1 MSDCRHNAPNHGPD
15 SGDVQTQWQQL
26 DQANREEL
34 LDKLADCLFSLEGDA
49 DISSIDRYL
58 EELEQA
64 GAQSEVFDV
73 ERSLQEFHER
83 YAPAFENS
91 PSGAKKRNSRVRRPL
106 ARIAII
112 AAALC
117 TFVIT
122 AQASGFDILGAIARW
137 TSEQFAFVKVDEAKD
152 KHYDGVYTSLQ
163 DALDEWN
170 IIEQLAPTKFP
181 DGTILSDLMVR
192 REKDGLLISGKY
204 TLREEMFRI
213 SIRKVTEAPHLDV
226 EINAEDVEIYL
237 AGGIE
242 HYLMADVKQR
252 KATWNNG
259 NWECRISGDLSRE
272 ELLFMI
278 DSIYE

>member
-64 GAQSEVFDV
+64 GAPSEDFDV

-91 PSGAKKRNSRVRRPL
+91 PGKDKKRNSRVRRPL